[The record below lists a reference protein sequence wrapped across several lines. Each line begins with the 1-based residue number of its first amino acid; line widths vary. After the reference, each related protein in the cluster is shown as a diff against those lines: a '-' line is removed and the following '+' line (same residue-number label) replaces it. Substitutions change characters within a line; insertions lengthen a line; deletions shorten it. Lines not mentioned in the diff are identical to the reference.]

1 MRDSTKET
9 CEECRSMEQAFEE
22 YKAFCKSHP
31 KTELN
36 KKLNKIFWVT
46 LIVGCNLILAMKI
59 CEYFGA
65 YRWVL
70 GISLFTVVAGAIEI
84 IYLTCLR
91 TAALKRE
98 RDLNEEW
105 EGNFKENVHLNGD
118 MDLYIQWCDSVLGC
132 DRPLNDF
139 FTQIEKI
146 ASVLVIPVMISYVC
160 GLDYKSPDLV
170 FILQI
175 LLAIMV
181 GIFLYIALP
190 QVFPQIN
197 KNYRYLKQFK
207 LDLTILKY
215 RELQKEEKKPVANA
229 GISAQPSNGN
239 LEKGKVV
246 RRQCRLS
253 YKSTKSQEGE
263 LSGRKRISANYKS
276 SKMNKKKSHKKT
288 T

>member
-1 MRDSTKET
+1 MDSTKET
-9 CEECRSMEQAFEE
+9 CGESRSMEQVFEE
-22 YKAFCKSHP
+22 YKNFCKSHP

-36 KKLNKIFWVT
+36 KKLNKIFLVT
-46 LIVGCNLILAMKI
+46 LVVGCILMLAMKI

-65 YRWVL
+65 YRWLL

-91 TAALKRE
+91 TVALKRE

-105 EGNFKENVHLNGD
+105 AGNFKENVHLNGD

-160 GLDYKSPDLV
+160 GLDYKSPDLA

-175 LLAIMV
+175 LLAIMA

-190 QVFPQIN
+190 QVCPQIN
-197 KNYRYLKQFK
+197 ENYRYLKKFK

-229 GISAQPSNGN
+229 KISAQLSNRKPEN
-239 LEKGKVV
+239 GKVV

-253 YKSTKSQEGE
+253 YKSSKSQDGE
-263 LSGRKRISANYKS
+263 LSGRRRISASYRS
-276 SKMNKKKSHKKT
+276 SKMNKKKAHKKNT
-288 T
+288 